1 MLVYLKMLLTGKVFF
16 QKIQN
21 EIEKKYF
28 VWLDAILYFISIKNL
43 LEEKDAATA
52 ILRIY
57 HHNIKQ
63 SHVIIALY
71 LTNQSYNKPTQ
82 LFKRFYH
89 IIKQFISL

>member
-1 MLVYLKMLLTGKVFF
+1 MRLRK
-16 QKIQN
+16 N
-21 EIEKKYF
+21 
-28 VWLDAILYFISIKNL
+28 ILFGWMRFCILSIKNL

>member
-1 MLVYLKMLLTGKVFF
+1 MRLRK
-16 QKIQN
+16 N
-21 EIEKKYF
+21 
-28 VWLDAILYFISIKNL
+28 ILFGWMRFCILSIKNL

-89 IIKQFISL
+89 IIKQFILFVEKIIG